1 MATQQENTLEVPLL
15 IGTEFYHSV
24 DQLLHDF
31 GISQIKPSLLNKL
44 IDNFTVGN
52 EKTVKPEDQEELK
65 KFLNQRIKVLED
77 NHHLEID
84 NSLTGNRKRT
94 IITKLRDI
102 IQKLGEE
109 KEDPNPPKKIA
120 KQDILEQLFKSLWLI
135 ANMQDDPVEV
145 TDDWEGVVK
154 ILDDMTADEQLKE
167 ISEVTL
173 KAKASTNALK
183 DYVTNAKKPATE
195 KGECTTLQIKNR
207 KTKINLLKLFTLF
220 KTQESLTGIPNL
232 DIKATDAQL
241 ETLDTVGKLD
251 PILTELTN
259 IEDTNIAHN
268 IRLSYRSITR
278 FYRDRYLRTMM
289 HLRSFIDRKTVTLDK
304 YPIDAMIRLV
314 YIMNELERFVYKTR
328 IDPKNNLFVNNEG
341 LIKLKKT
348 SDDYEKIKSL
358 VKEYKIYTKTLPLTN
373 ELDPATNTNDL
384 NYQLIQMHTV
394 DGPYP
399 KGILQLVNGT
409 NLNYNESVLN
419 EKITALSRISSKMDY
434 TQLKD
439 VLSEFLGD
447 KDDHVYILYQNAPT
461 NLLKTK
467 GIKIKQLDD
476 LECLIAT
483 VDSVKLEPETSMPIF
498 KTADTPGIFAAI
510 SKSNRS
516 NTSKIPNTCATF
528 GITMKEK
535 PYQLVQSITPMIG
548 TLLNGSY
555 IDYKTFFPKTPVVD
569 GTARA

>member
-1 MATQQENTLEVPLL
+1 MAVFNPPLL
-15 IGTEFYHSV
+15 IGIEFYHTV
-24 DQLLHDF
+24 DQLKRDF
-31 GISQIKPSLLNKL
+31 GNDLVKPSILDILPEY
-44 IDNFTVGN
+44 FAVGN
-52 EKTVKPEDQEELK
+52 AKQVEPDNKKHIAELT
-65 KFLNQRIKVLED
+65 KFLNGRIAQLKEGHVLET
-77 NHHLEID
+77 N
-84 NSLTGNRKRT
+84 NSLKGNRKRT
-94 IITKLRDI
+94 IIREL
-102 IQKLGEE
+102 
-109 KEDPNPPKKIA
+109 EDVIDNFGKVEDQTPSKTVAKK
-120 KQDILEQLFKSLWLI
+120 DILEQLFKSLWLI
-135 ANMQDDPVEV
+135 ANMKDDPVKV
-145 TDDWEGVVK
+145 TDDWEAIVESLNK
-154 ILDDMTADEQLKE
+154 ITIDEQLQQMNGEK
-167 ISEVTL
+167 IPS
-173 KAKASTNALK
+173 KSSPNALK
-183 DYVTNAKKPATE
+183 AYMSNSKKSTNGENAKE
-195 KGECTTLQIKNR
+195 KCTPLKIKNR

-220 KTQESLTGIPNL
+220 KTQESLKGIEGFPADTTDVGLATL
-232 DIKATDAQL
+232 DINN
-241 ETLDTVGKLD
+241 KLD
-251 PILTELTN
+251 PILEQLAG
-259 IEDTNIAHN
+259 IEDTNITHN

-278 FYRDRYLRTMM
+278 FYRDRYLRTMV
-289 HLRSFIDRKTVTLDK
+289 HLRSFIDRKEITLDK

-314 YIMNELERFVYKTR
+314 YIMNELERFVYKTG

-348 SDDYEKIKSL
+348 SDEYEKIKSL
-358 VKEYKIYTKTLPLTN
+358 VKEYKAYTKTLPLTN
-373 ELDPATNTNDL
+373 EIDPTTNTNDL

-409 NLNYNESVLN
+409 DINYDESVLN
-419 EKITALSRISSKMDY
+419 EKIADLSRISSKMDY
-434 TQLKD
+434 TQLKES
-439 VLSEFLGD
+439 LLEFLGE
-447 KDDHVYILYQNAPT
+447 KETHIYILYQHAPT

-467 GIKIKQLDD
+467 GVKIKQLDD

-555 IDYKTFFPKTPVVD
+555 IDYKTFFPKTPVD
-569 GTARA
+569 GPARA